1 MTSNDLWPQIA
12 TQPIDTG
19 HSQDA
24 YVSITTS
31 LLHLFITSSL
41 LKKTKKLTH
50 FDLWPQNQ
58 RSYDND
64 VTGWIWAF
72 IKAYMMTYLIFP
84 FDLVLIFL
92 HSKCHWPLWP
102 LRDLWPRTGR
112 TPRYPYGQWLLWPSF
127 MKIGQG
133 MYELEAI
140 LVSSLE
146 EERNSARKT
155 QRSTSGWVRKST
167 DTRPSAETPG

>member
-1 MTSNDLWPQIA
+1 M
-12 TQPIDTG
+12 
-19 HSQDA
+19 
-24 YVSITTS
+24 SITTS
-31 LLHLFITSSL
+31 HLHLFITSSL
-41 LKKTKKLTH
+41 LKKTKKLHILT
-50 FDLWPQNQ
+50 FDPKTK

-72 IKAYMMTYLIFP
+72 IKAYMTTYLIFP

-127 MKIGQG
+127 TKIGQG
-133 MYELEAI
+133 MYELERF
-140 LVSSLE
+140 LWQKEEKKKKE
-146 EERNSARKT
+146 EETVKYKT
-155 QRSTSGWVRKST
+155 QRSTSGWVKKKKHT
-167 DTRPSAETPG
+167 DTRPSAEAAG